1 MTIPTCPGLMYVK
14 ALGSSTSTATSA
26 ITANTRR
33 LSRCVPSVDGVNCM
47 VPNRSEM
54 VLGMESLP
62 VAVGAHLLTAR
73 EAYQLSFRLQAV
85 DGTFQ
90 LGHAVQALAISYLT
104 DAHARGRE
112 HQQNPIKKGAARR
125 EQRDEEHPF
134 HDYHTHRSVSPRRDS
149 ARQRCALKT

>member
-1 MTIPTCPGLMYVK
+1 MR
-14 ALGSSTSTATSA
+14 TATRA
-26 ITANTRR
+26 VTPRTRR
-33 LSRCVPSVDGVNCM
+33 RSFWRPSVVESNCM

-54 VLGMESLP
+54 VLGMERLP

-73 EAYQLSFRLQAV
+73 EAYQLTFRLQAV

-90 LGHAVQALAISYLT
+90 LGRAVQTLAVPRLA
-104 DAHARGRE
+104 DANTRRRE
-112 HQQNPIKKGAARR
+112 RDEDPIKKGAARR

-149 ARQRCALKT
+149 RAN